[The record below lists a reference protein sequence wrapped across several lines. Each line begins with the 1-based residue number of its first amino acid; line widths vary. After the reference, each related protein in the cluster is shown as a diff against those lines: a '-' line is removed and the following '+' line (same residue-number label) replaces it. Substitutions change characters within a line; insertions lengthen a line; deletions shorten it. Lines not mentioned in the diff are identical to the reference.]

1 MDRRTRNCPDN
12 YAVVCSHQEVLHWK
26 LSNQENF
33 SRMKVKMI
41 PNYTFDPH
49 LDASQQ
55 RDNMGIACVCV
66 LVVCVCVCALMRVC
80 VCVCGH
86 TCVHV
91 CMRTC
96 AFSYLP

>member
-66 LVVCVCVCALMRVC
+66 CLCVCVFVCVCVCVPGCQPTER
-80 VCVCGH
+80 
-86 TCVHV
+86 
-91 CMRTC
+91 
-96 AFSYLP
+96 